1 MKAEKLLPVCNVAL
15 MLGVTIILVMAIMPL
30 LTPMQPWMRWTFA
43 AGAALV
49 LFARVAAPNEGANL
63 RLRRLH
69 RIAIV
74 SALLYCAS
82 AALTFYRQGTTDWVA
97 FLMAGAALQIYVS
110 FAAEHEIKRMNK
122 S

>member
-1 MKAEKLLPVCNVAL
+1 MKTETVSIAAKTAL
-15 MLGVTIILVMAIMPL
+15 MLGMVIILIMAVVPL
-30 LTPMQPWMRWTFA
+30 LTPMQQWMRYVFA

-49 LFARVAAPNEGANL
+49 LFAQLAAPNDGANL

-69 RIAIV
+69 RIGIIC
-74 SALLYCAS
+74 ALLYCAS

-110 FAAEHEIKRMNK
+110 FATEHEIKR
-122 S
+122 